1 MSRVR
6 HTNSEWAKGG
16 RQKPM
21 DSGFDQ
27 WERVT
32 PSTVSKLFDR
42 FSPSWWI
49 AGGWAIELHLG
60 RCVRD
65 HGDMDILLQRRD
77 QVGIQ
82 AYLAGWDLYVADPPG
97 RLRPWLPEEYLH
109 RPIQDIWC
117 RPKPESRW
125 HIQIM
130 LIDVEDGD
138 WVFKR
143 DPRIR
148 RQLSE
153 IGLESSG
160 GIPYLRPEIQ
170 LLYKAKSPR
179 PKDEVDFTAMLPML
193 TNEER
198 SWLKSALSLAHGE
211 HRWVAKL

>member
-1 MSRVR
+1 ME
-6 HTNSEWAKGG
+6 TGL
-16 RQKPM
+16 
-21 DSGFDQ
+21 DQ

-32 PSTVSKLFDR
+32 PSAARELLHG
-42 FSPSWWI
+42 FSASWWI

-97 RLRPWLPEEYLH
+97 SLRFWLPGEYLH

-153 IGLESSG
+153 IGLETSEE
-160 GIPYLRPEIQ
+160 ILYLRPEIQ

-179 PKDEVDFTAMLPML
+179 PKDEIDFTAVLPML
-193 TNEER
+193 TNDER
-198 SWLKSALSLAHGE
+198 SWLRSALSLAHGE

>member
-1 MSRVR
+1 
-6 HTNSEWAKGG
+6 G
-16 RQKPM
+16 
-21 DSGFDQ
+21 
-27 WERVT
+27 
-32 PSTVSKLFDR
+32 
-42 FSPSWWI
+42 WWI
-49 AGGWAIELHLG
+49 AGGWAIVLHLG
-60 RCVRD
+60 RHIRD
-65 HGDMDILLQRRD
+65 HGDIDVLLQRSD
-77 QVGIQ
+77 QVAIQ

-97 RLRPWLPEEYLH
+97 RLRPWLPGEHIH

-117 RPKPESRW
+117 RPEPESRW

-153 IGLESSG
+153 IGLENSE

-179 PKDEVDFTAMLPML
+179 PKDEIDFTAVLPML
-193 TNEER
+193 TDGER
-198 SWLKSALSLAHGE
+198 SWLRSALSLAYGE
-211 HRWVAKL
+211 HRWVAKLFQR